1 VFDAG
6 FARGALSRNQACSGA
21 IVGFRTK
28 VGCPFV
34 FLWSVKATYPGK
46 YSPHAKKEIAAA
58 RPALFITGH
67 SHILRVM
74 RDPAANL
81 LHMNSGA
88 CGHHGWHR
96 MRTILRF
103 TIEDSKIFGV
113 EAIELGSRGAKNG
126 IA

>member
-1 VFDAG
+1 MG
-6 FARGALSRNQACSGA
+6 G
-21 IVGFRTK
+21 
-28 VGCPFV
+28 
-34 FLWSVKATYPGK
+34 YPGK

-58 RPALFITGH
+58 RPGLFITGH

-81 LHMNSGA
+81 LHMNPGA

-103 TIEDSKIFGV
+103 TIEDSKISEV
-113 EAIELGSRGAKNG
+113 EAIELGSRGATKNSS
-126 IA
+126 